1 MRLGSGV
8 TELIFDSKKVAL
20 SIKGQLLKQR
30 LFDKIELVED
40 VVEVKYEEK
49 GIEVGEWKKE

>member
-49 GIEVGEWKKE
+49 GIEVGE